1 MSRDESGERER
12 RTSCTMMCAGRGWD
26 NHVIWDG
33 RARRCGYMGKEAAHE
48 MLLVPEIAS
57 VEFSKER
64 GSDAYC
70 WGFKA
75 VRSRFRH
82 GRYRLW
88 IHRAACVTVLK
99 LHLRKV

>member
-1 MSRDESGERER
+1 
-12 RTSCTMMCAGRGWD
+12 
-26 NHVIWDG
+26 
-33 RARRCGYMGKEAAHE
+33 MGKEAAHE

-99 LHLRKV
+99 LHLRKVANEGPGVQLL